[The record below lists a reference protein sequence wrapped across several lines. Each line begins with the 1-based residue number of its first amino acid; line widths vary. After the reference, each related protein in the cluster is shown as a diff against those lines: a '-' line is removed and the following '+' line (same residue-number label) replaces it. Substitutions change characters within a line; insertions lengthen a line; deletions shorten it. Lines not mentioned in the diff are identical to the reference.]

1 MSHGNS
7 CAKFW
12 SPFLKFFLTQHQVSG
27 EFTGP
32 ALILRCF
39 LQIIELSHKQVQKT
53 EDKIERIRNQP
64 VQTIRHGQ
72 VNNTKTIETIS
83 KLPNTIPVTETSKN
97 VTNLTKQAV
106 VLPPKQNE
114 RKHDNVA
121 SAAMIPDQLILPQ
134 QLKCRITVNCSLQ
147 FDSIAKRDEHERTF
161 QHFTC
166 EHCNVGF
173 WTWAEWQRNGIY

>member
-1 MSHGNS
+1 M
-7 CAKFW
+7 
-12 SPFLKFFLTQHQVSG
+12 
-27 EFTGP
+27 
-32 ALILRCF
+32 
-39 LQIIELSHKQVQKT
+39 QIIELSHKQIQNT

-173 WTWAEWQRNGIY
+173 WTWAEWQRNGEMYHLLSPYCSGYF